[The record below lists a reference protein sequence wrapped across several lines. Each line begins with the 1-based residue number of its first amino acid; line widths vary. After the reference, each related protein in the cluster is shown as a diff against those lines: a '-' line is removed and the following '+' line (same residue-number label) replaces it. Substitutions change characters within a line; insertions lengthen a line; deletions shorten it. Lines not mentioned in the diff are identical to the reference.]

1 MNKQFKELNDGE
13 VFKFNSNEFKKIKLV
28 KVSCC
33 RSYNAE
39 SSANAD
45 QKIFVKPDQQV
56 EVND

>member
-13 VFKFNSNEFKKIKLV
+13 VFKFNGNEFKKIKLV
-28 KVSCC
+28 MVSCC

-39 SSANAD
+39 SNANAD
-45 QKIFVKPDQQV
+45 QKIFVKPDEQV